1 MKVTTTTRQEI
12 KTQLE
17 VVHVDNE
24 SELPRRLGTATRE
37 SDRVGVSVTTVSGI
51 ATSEGVDG
59 DGSKG
64 DDVANSLK
72 KELQGA
78 NENICRGVESSLF
91 AERYV
96 IVTHEIFIP

>member
-1 MKVTTTTRQEI
+1 MTTTTRQEI

-24 SELPRRLGTATRE
+24 SELPRRLSVATRE
-37 SDRVGVSVTTVSGI
+37 ADRVGVSVTTVSGV
-51 ATSEGVDG
+51 ATTPSATGG
-59 DGSKG
+59 PNGRSG
-64 DDVANSLK
+64 DDDIADTLK
-72 KELQGA
+72 KELQGT

-96 IVTHEIFIP
+96 ARNSLLF